1 MQTDDRN
8 CLKLT
13 IMIFTRKGE
22 LVLENVDLVFVDSV
36 LEKYGSDKARII
48 AIMQDIQERYRYL
61 PQEALEYIAKKV
73 GMSESK
79 LYGVATF
86 YGNFSLDAKGKYVMK
101 VCRGT
106 ACHVRKS
113 STVLQALYEATG
125 TDEHKPTSDD
135 GLFTLEIVSCLGAC
149 GLSPVVMVNEVVHPA
164 MTPEKAKALVQEL
177 RGGV

>member
-1 MQTDDRN
+1 MET
-8 CLKLT
+8 
-13 IMIFTRKGE
+13 
-22 LVLENVDLVFVDSV
+22 VDQKFIDSV
-36 LEKYGSDKARII
+36 LEKYDNDKARII
-48 AIMQDIQERYRYL
+48 AIMQDVQEQYRYL

-86 YGNFSLDAKGKYVMK
+86 YGNFSLDAKGKYVLE

-113 STVLQALYEATG
+113 STVLQALYDATG

-149 GLSPVVMVNEVVHPA
+149 GLSPVVMVNETVHPA
-164 MTPEKAKALVQEL
+164 MTPEKARALVAEL
-177 RGGV
+177 RGEA

>member
-1 MQTDDRN
+1 MEKLDLKQIDEILERHDNDRA
-8 CLKLT
+8 K
-13 IMIFTRKGE
+13 
-22 LVLENVDLVFVDSV
+22 
-36 LEKYGSDKARII
+36 II
-48 AIMQDIQERYRYL
+48 AIMQDVQEVYRYL
-61 PQEALEYIAKKV
+61 PQEALEYIATKV
-73 GMSESK
+73 GMSESD

-113 STVLQALYEATG
+113 STILQALYDATG

-149 GLSPVVMVNEVVHPA
+149 GLSPVVMVNDTVHAA
-164 MTPEKAKALVQEL
+164 MTPDKARALVEQL
-177 RGGV
+177 REEA

>member
-1 MQTDDRN
+1 MET
-8 CLKLT
+8 
-13 IMIFTRKGE
+13 
-22 LVLENVDLVFVDSV
+22 VDQKFIDSV
-36 LEKYGSDKARII
+36 LEKYDNDKARII
-48 AIMQDIQERYRYL
+48 AIMQDVQEQYRYL

-86 YGNFSLDAKGKYVMK
+86 YGNFSLDAKGKYVLK

-113 STVLQALYEATG
+113 SMVLQALYDATG

-149 GLSPVVMVNEVVHPA
+149 GLSPVVMVNETVHPA
-164 MTPEKAKALVQEL
+164 MTPEKARELVSEL
-177 RGGV
+177 RGEA

>member
-1 MQTDDRN
+1 M
-8 CLKLT
+8 
-13 IMIFTRKGE
+13 E
-22 LVLENVDLVFVDSV
+22 SVDLKFIDSI
-36 LEKYGSDKARII
+36 LEKYDNDKARII
-48 AIMQDIQERYRYL
+48 AIMQDVQEQYRYL

-86 YGNFSLDAKGKYVMK
+86 YGTFSLDPTGKYVLK

-106 ACHVRKS
+106 AGHLRKS
-113 STVLQALYEATG
+113 STVLQALYDATG

-149 GLSPVVMVNEVVHPA
+149 GLSPVVMVNETVHPA
-164 MTPEKAKALVQEL
+164 MTPDKARALVAEL
-177 RGGV
+177 RGEA

>member
-1 MQTDDRN
+1 MENND
-8 CLKLT
+8 LKF
-13 IMIFTRKGE
+13 I
-22 LVLENVDLVFVDSV
+22 DSV
-36 LEKYGSDKARII
+36 LEKYGNDKAKII
-48 AIMQDIQERYRYL
+48 AIMQDVQERYRYL
-61 PQEALEYIAKKV
+61 PKDALVYIAAKV

-113 STVLQALYEATG
+113 SNVLQALYDATG
-125 TDEHKPTSDD
+125 TNEHKPNSDD

-149 GLSPVVMVNEVVHPA
+149 GLSPVVMVNETVHAA
-164 MTPEKAKALVQEL
+164 MPPVMARALVEQL
-177 RGGV
+177 REEA